1 MSQGRSED
9 RLCDPGRNKD
19 SGRFSFPDFYQREKP
34 RLMRFFA
41 RQLGNHAD
49 ADELAQETFT
59 RFVKVAPVH
68 ALASPQAY
76 LTRIATNLLRDFVS
90 RGATLLTQKSAPLDE
105 THILVAQIDTHRDLA
120 SRQELAHWQAILQ
133 QLSPDTLDIFVA
145 NRIADKSYRQ
155 IAEERDV
162 PLWVVQEHM
171 KKALRLLAAHRETI
185 SD

>member
-9 RLCDPGRNKD
+9 RLCDPRRHRD

-41 RQLGNHAD
+41 RQLGNQAD
-49 ADELAQETFT
+49 ADELAQESFA

-90 RGATLLTQKSAPLDE
+90 RGATLLAQKSTPLDD
-105 THILVAQIDTHRDLA
+105 TYTLVAQIDTHRALA
-120 SRQELAHWQAILQ
+120 SREELAHWQSVLQ
-133 QLSPDTLDIFVA
+133 QLSPETLDIFVA
-145 NRIADKSYRQ
+145 NRIADKSYRE
-155 IAEERDV
+155 IAQERNV
-162 PLWVVQEHM
+162 PLWTVQEHM
-171 KKALRLLAAHRETI
+171 KKALRLLAAHRETD